1 LHHSSKK
8 KKPLSRDKNSDF
20 FGLIIPFCVAKIQ
33 NKLFTNTFLFFDTM
47 YNINVNLTE
56 LIVERIALLE
66 VNLLKLKEQLA
77 EAKERNKILESTN
90 SIANIR
96 QNLN

>member
-1 LHHSSKK
+1 
-8 KKPLSRDKNSDF
+8 
-20 FGLIIPFCVAKIQ
+20 
-33 NKLFTNTFLFFDTM
+33 M
-47 YNINVNLTE
+47 YNININLTE

-66 VNLLKLKEQLA
+66 VNLINLKEQLA